1 MLTKIALKSLRH
13 KWRDYLVLLIG
24 TTIAVGIFYMF
35 SAMATNDDFLKSN
48 STLKLIVPVFIIGEV
63 LLGIITFVYLNFAN
77 SFLLRLRQKE
87 YGLFS
92 MLGATKRQ
100 IGTLL
105 MRETLLIGSVSVVL
119 GILFG
124 MGLTK
129 ISSGYLLDLIGVK
142 LSNWSVI
149 TPMAILTTVV
159 FFMIVF
165 LLNGVYNRMRL
176 THRDTLTL
184 LTADTTV
191 KQPKVGTF
199 KTIVMGLLGLVLLG
213 LSYVIMPEVGT
224 FQIPGFIA
232 IIVLNVTGTYLF
244 VSHTLNL
251 VTKWIQNSNFGMR
264 GLRPFLNG
272 QLRFRLA
279 DYKRIL
285 TMISVLFGMAL
296 GAMSVGQGYYV
307 SLPEQAVKNSAVTMV
322 VQNEETDL
330 SDVTKVT
337 YRTDVHYVIKDEKAY
352 FLKSDLEKSKV
363 PEMVYQNDNTSK
375 LEYKSVAGM
384 DAPESGTLH
393 GWANYLAGTEFE
405 TMPELVDQLPA
416 GKEKTMRAFTTSD
429 MNGNEKTLRTIYA
442 GEEKY
447 LDMNGNGGQQ
457 AVPGS
462 YGFLILLK
470 SLFGGL
476 EFMSMFLGIAFM
488 VMLASTLMFKILSN
502 VGPDTRRYQILTM
515 VGVTK
520 RQAKATM
527 AKDLGI
533 LFFIPMVIG
542 LADALLGL
550 QMFKELMPDPYAGV
564 ATALPWVLGIYFAY
578 YLVTV
583 FIYQRLV
590 LKRR

>member
-35 SAMATNDDFLKSN
+35 SAMATNDAFLTAN
-48 STLKLIVPVFIIGEV
+48 STIALIIPVFIVGEV

-105 MRETLLIGSVSVVL
+105 MRETLLVGMISVVL
-119 GILFG
+119 GILLG

-129 ISSGYLLDLIGVK
+129 VSGGYLMDLIGVE
-142 LSNWSVI
+142 LNHWSVM
-149 TPMAILTTVV
+149 TPKAILTTIIFFMVV
-159 FFMIVF
+159 FFI
-165 LLNGVYNRMRL
+165 NGVYNRLRL
-176 THRDTLTL
+176 TRRDTLTL
-184 LTADTTV
+184 LTADATV
-191 KQPKVGTF
+191 KQTQLSTGKMV
-199 KTIVMGLLGLVLLG
+199 VLGLLGFVLLAT
-213 LSYVIMPEVGT
+213 SYMLMPNIVT
-224 FQIPGFIA
+224 LQIPGFIA
-232 IIVLNVTGTYLF
+232 IIILNIVGTYLF

-251 VTKWIQNSNFGMR
+251 ITNWIQKSNFGMR

-296 GAMSVGQGYYV
+296 GAMSVGQGYYIA
-307 SLPEQAVKNSAVTMV
+307 LPTQAVENADVTMLV
-322 VQNEETDL
+322 RNEETDL
-330 SDVTKVT
+330 SEITDVT
-337 YRTDVHYVIKDEKAY
+337 YRADVNYVISDDAVY
-352 FLKSDLEKSKV
+352 FQKSDLEKSKV
-363 PEMVYQNDNTSK
+363 PEREYLDDNKVKKVMLSPDSPNINESDTLTS
-375 LEYKSVAGM
+375 
-384 DAPESGTLH
+384 
-393 GWANYLAGTEFE
+393 WANYLTATSFGTEFKI
-405 TMPELVDQLPA
+405 VDTLPA
-416 GKEKTMRAFTTSD
+416 GDKKTMRAFLTSD
-429 MNGNEKTLRTIYA
+429 FMGNEKKMRQVFEGEQKYFANGDGTL
-442 GEEKY
+442 
-447 LDMNGNGGQQ
+447 L
-457 AVPGS
+457 VGS
-462 YGFLILLK
+462 YATLVMLK

-502 VGPDTRRYQILTM
+502 VAMDTRRYEILRM
-515 VGVTK
+515 VGVTQ
-520 RQAKATM
+520 RQAKMTI

-533 LFFIPMVIG
+533 LFFIPMTIG

-550 QMFKELMPDPYAGV
+550 QMFKPIMPDAYVGV
-564 ATALPWVLGIYFAY
+564 STALPWVLGIYIAY
-578 YLVTV
+578 YFVTV
-583 FIYQRLV
+583 MIYQRLV
-590 LKRR
+590 LKRK